1 MNTDIGYLRFIFYMG
16 LTGLLAFSIF
26 MCRAA
31 QLTVGR
37 FKEYRMM
44 ILLLL
49 AVHFI
54 VWLKVSSDC
63 FNIFALLLCIPQED
77 NEEYDKYVAIDN
89 EDIV

>member
-1 MNTDIGYLRFIFYMG
+1 MG

-63 FNIFALLLCIPQED
+63 FVIFALLLCIPQED

-89 EDIV
+89 EDTV